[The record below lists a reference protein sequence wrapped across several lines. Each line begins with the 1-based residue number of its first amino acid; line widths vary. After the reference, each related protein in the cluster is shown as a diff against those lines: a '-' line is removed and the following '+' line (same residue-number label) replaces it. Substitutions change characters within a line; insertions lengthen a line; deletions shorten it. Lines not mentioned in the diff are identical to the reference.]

1 MNMIVA
7 RVRARL
13 AYLGTQLG
21 IAAALIAG
29 YLAGNGAAVEKAV
42 NAVVPEAYRPLA
54 QLAIGILTYLIV
66 HAASN
71 SDVKKAARN
80 VG

>member
-1 MNMIVA
+1 MNVILA

-29 YLAGNGAAVEKAV
+29 YLASNGAAVERAI
-42 NAVVPEAYRPLA
+42 NSVVPETYRPIASLA
-54 QLAIGILTYLIV
+54 VGVLTYLLV

-80 VG
+80 G